1 MEVNPPAQDCS
12 LALWDWAEAVLAG
25 GQLFGVFPRSPAPG
39 SSDLQET
46 EGVTKGRQTS
56 HSKQR
61 LPKCK
66 ANFKRHWQ

>member
-46 EGVTKGRQTS
+46 EGVTKGR
-56 HSKQR
+56 
-61 LPKCK
+61 
-66 ANFKRHWQ
+66 